1 MTRPAPVD
9 QLPRLL
15 ALVPYLLAR
24 PGVKVSEAAAVFG
37 VSEDRLRRDL
47 DLLWVCGLPG
57 HGPGDLIDVE
67 FEGDTI
73 TLFEPAGVTRPLR
86 LTVDE
91 ALALVVA
98 LRALAETPG
107 LVERDALDRALA
119 KVERVAGAAALPA
132 GRVEVAV
139 GGEERVLPVVERA
152 LREGR
157 RLHLRYHVAAR
168 DETTERDVDPMRLA
182 LVEGRPY
189 LEAWCRRAEGVR
201 LFRLDRVAAVEVLDL
216 PAEPPPDAAGRDLSQ
231 GVFQPSPDDQLV
243 VLALRPGAHWVA
255 EHHPCEA
262 VEPGA
267 GDDLVARLRTPDTRW
282 VRRLLLRLGADGRVL
297 DPPELAEQVRQDARR
312 ALAAYGPGPTD

>member
-1 MTRPAPVD
+1 MSAPVE

-37 VSEDRLRRDL
+37 VSEERLRKDL

-119 KVERVAGAAALPA
+119 KVEQVAGAAALPA

-139 GGEERVLPVVERA
+139 EGEERVLPVVEQA
-152 LREGR
+152 LAEGR
-157 RLHLRYHVAAR
+157 RLHLRYHVPGR

-182 LVEGRPY
+182 LVEGRSY

-201 LFRLDRVAAVEVLDL
+201 LFRLDRVAAVTLLDL
-216 PAEPPPDAAGRDLSQ
+216 PAELPAEATARDLSQ
-231 GVFQPSPDDQLV
+231 GVFQPSPTDQLV

-255 EHHPCEA
+255 DHHPCES
-262 VEPGA
+262 VEPGED
-267 GDDLVARLRTPDTRW
+267 GDLVVRMRTPDTGW
-282 VRRLLLRLGADGRVL
+282 VRRLALRLGSGGRVL
-297 DPPELAEQVRQDARR
+297 SPPELADEVRAEARA
-312 ALAAYGPGPTD
+312 ALAAYPA